1 MTFQASSAESVI
13 KPFFFQASDQK
24 VFLSEL
30 KSQQQCGSVCTGAG
44 LGLIYVGRF
53 ARLLL

>member
-1 MTFQASSAESVI
+1 MTFQASSAEGVI

-24 VFLSEL
+24 DFFSEL

-44 LGLIYVGRF
+44 LGLI
-53 ARLLL
+53 